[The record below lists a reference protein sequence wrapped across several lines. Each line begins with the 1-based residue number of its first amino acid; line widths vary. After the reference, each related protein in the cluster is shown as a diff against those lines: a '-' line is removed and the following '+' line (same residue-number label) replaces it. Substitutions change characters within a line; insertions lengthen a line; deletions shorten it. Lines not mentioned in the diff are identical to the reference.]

1 MKSTTKKMRALVAL
15 VTLSLPLLSTAQ
27 DNLIQNG
34 GFESNTGKVK
44 KLGQI
49 DFVNGWK
56 SPTGARADIF
66 ISNAKTPEIS
76 APTNVYG
83 TESPK
88 EGDSYAGIVAF
99 GYQDKIP
106 RTYLTQKLSTPL
118 KKGQKVCVTF
128 YVNLAEGSKYSISQ
142 IGMVIGKREY
152 NATEK
157 VSLIEKE
164 VSVVH
169 PKNKVFNSYLGWEKI
184 CATYTAKDD
193 GEKYITIGNFTPNG
207 EIKPETNKKAKDNK
221 FENFAGAYYFVDDVT
236 VQLLEEKETCNCNYE
251 DADNKEYSKMIYAK
265 SIINQ
270 ERMTPKEKVEIQCI
284 NFAFA
289 KDELTQEAKAAL
301 DFIAAELKAN
311 ATMTVVMKAHI
322 DTDELA
328 YAEQKPAYADMDARR
343 ASVVKEYLKSKGIDP
358 SRVKAELKGA
368 DESNTKEIREGDSDE
383 LKQAKNRR
391 VQFFVQ

>member
-1 MKSTTKKMRALVAL
+1 MLR
-15 VTLSLPLLSTAQ
+15 TAQ

-66 ISNAKTPEIS
+66 ISNAKVPEIS
-76 APTNVYG
+76 TPTNVYG
-83 TESPK
+83 TEAPK

-106 RTYLTQKLSTPL
+106 RTYLTQKLTTPL

-157 VSLIEKE
+157 VPLIEKE

-184 CATYTAKDD
+184 CATYTVKED

-207 EIKPETNKKAKDNK
+207 EIKPETNKKSKENK

-251 DADNKEYSKMIYAK
+251 DAENKKYSTMVYAK
-265 SIINQ
+265 SMTNVNMD
-270 ERMTPKEKVEIQCI
+270 RLTPKERIETKCI

-289 KDELTQEAKAAL
+289 KDELTPEAKSAL
-301 DFIAAELKAN
+301 DLIIIDLKAN
-311 ATMTVVMKAHI
+311 PTMTVVMKASV
-322 DTDELA
+322 DSDELA
-328 YAEQKPAYADMDARR
+328 YAEQKPAFADMDARR

-368 DESNTKEIREGDSDE
+368 DEPNTKEFREGDNDE